1 MLAGA
6 GGFSSSPSPTRTRHS
21 VLPETYPVLHQT
33 YPVSLLMHAA
43 WALSLSLV
51 GRICLLRGVPS
62 FLPCTWLAHVSG
74 PSPAS
79 RGSPR
84 VLLLASPT
92 PSSPGVQGQCRNS
105 TLALGTQRCL
115 RWVTQSPNWRGGTG
129 ESPKVAAHPDYL
141 LQVAKLNSS
150 PPPACHLSKKG
161 EFDVINNHPTTLTA
175 ER

>member
-1 MLAGA
+1 MQTENWAKEVKSLATITQHRCELVQSKSRA
-6 GGFSSSPSPTRTRHS
+6 H
-21 VLPETYPVLHQT
+21 VLCC
-33 YPVSLLMHAA
+33 LLMHAA

-51 GRICLLRGVPS
+51 GRICLLCGVPS

-105 TLALGTQRCL
+105 TLALGTQHCL
-115 RWVTQSPNWRGGTG
+115 RWVTQGPNWRGGTG
-129 ESPKVAAHPDYL
+129 ESPKVAAHPDYI
-141 LQVAKLNSS
+141 LQAAKLNSS
-150 PPPACHLSKKG
+150 PPPACHLSEKG
-161 EFDVINNHPTTLTA
+161 EFDVINNHPTTLAA